1 MDIIESILGVFS
13 GITTWF
19 TDSLQSVVSLFYAVP
34 AGGTDAELTFLGA
47 TAVAGLGISVVLL
60 VINLVK
66 SFIRFK

>member
-1 MDIIESILGVFS
+1 MDIITSILGVFS
-13 GITTWF
+13 GISTWF
-19 TDSLQSVVSLFYAVP
+19 TDSLESVVSLFYTE
-34 AGGTDAELTFLGA
+34 GGLTFLGA